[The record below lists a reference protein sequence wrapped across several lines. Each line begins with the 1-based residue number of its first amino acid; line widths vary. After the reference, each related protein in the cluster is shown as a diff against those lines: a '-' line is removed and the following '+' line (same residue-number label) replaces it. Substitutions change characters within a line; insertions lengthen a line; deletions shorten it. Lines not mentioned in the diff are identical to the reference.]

1 MIKPN
6 IERELQDL
14 FGNLVVML
22 AKATDPANL
31 TLSADLMDCIHG
43 SADYLLQ
50 AAGQPEE
57 QKKFI
62 ANLAFDHRL
71 ILCMWLIDTELATKI
86 IKAVYAKG

>member
-1 MIKPN
+1 MIKPKV
-6 IERELQDL
+6 ERELLGL
-14 FGNLVVML
+14 FGDLVVML
-22 AKATDPANL
+22 AKATDPASL
-31 TLSADLMDCIHG
+31 TLTAELMDQVHG

-50 AAGQPEE
+50 AAGRPKE

-62 ANLAFDHRL
+62 ASLAFDHRL

>member
-1 MIKPN
+1 MIKPKV
-6 IERELQDL
+6 ERELLGL
-14 FGNLVVML
+14 FGDLVVML
-22 AKATDPANL
+22 AKATDPASL
-31 TLSADLMDCIHG
+31 TLTADLMDRVHG

-62 ANLAFDHRL
+62 ASLAFDHRL